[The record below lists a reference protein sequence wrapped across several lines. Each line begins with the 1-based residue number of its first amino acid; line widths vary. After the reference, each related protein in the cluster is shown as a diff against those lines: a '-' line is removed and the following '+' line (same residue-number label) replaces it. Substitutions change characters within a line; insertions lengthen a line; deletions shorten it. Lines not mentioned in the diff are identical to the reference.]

1 MTSNVD
7 SIKQN
12 EEEQTTINHDQ
23 HVLQESNDRPP
34 SPPLLKPQARRPSPK
49 VFEEGSYDDMA
60 TSLSFLIREA
70 AQMED
75 ERRKAKS
82 RQSQK
87 SFKGKEG
94 KVKVPSSLSS
104 QSTNRNV
111 NLTPL
116 SAAHAKPHFN
126 LDRDYSAKDINQTP
140 TPNKS
145 TPFHFT
151 EMIPDRT
158 HAQSTPPFL
167 HRPVTPSSVFQRPS
181 SPFQRAKTPA
191 FLQYHSSLSNE
202 RHTPLPEHQTANL
215 AKQMELMNSNS
226 ESDEGT
232 LLLQR
237 IRKASSARS
246 RTPAPNSTQRPS
258 SVTPF
263 YTNLTPLE
271 PINKEEQDNVNDHLL
286 LKGDEKD
293 EEVRSAISR
302 TSSNS
307 SGSSNTVPTMTDEEK
322 LEAIVEEFGPA
333 PEIEDATE
341 DQNLGPERILGSQAA
356 VLVRRVLIRGYLV
369 LTTHRLCFIALLPAS
384 PTKHRI
390 LQQGPAIIH
399 RPGLTRRKRK
409 AWFTLTSENIIAY
422 PSSTELYEPLG
433 GARLIDI
440 DDVQPSPREKA
451 VHFRV
456 KGRKV
461 QLEFETSEA
470 AMAWQREIDAA
481 IFMSTHNFDKI
492 RLCIPLV
499 RIAQFFFTDFMDI
512 STMVHVDVLD
522 IDAPQHRIPRLHR
535 SDRDPHSTTDVLFA
549 MVNDSAKLL
558 PHLQPALKRPT
569 EVRTTVEQSLWYT
582 LPTALIDIDGPR
594 AQSEDHQSNKNEN
607 GNENHSV
614 THNKAAVFLEQ
625 FSLDCSL
632 EEISTFKV
640 HLVRTLPL
648 AGTLAITPRH
658 LCFYRRH
665 RWTGLADT
673 RIRIP
678 FRDIKGAEHTK
689 AFSWHYSGLRI
700 HVLAHEDIIVEI
712 KDEHQREEIIKA
724 IKEKVD
730 VQGKG
735 ASKTKEVKNA
745 EEKGN
750 QPVLRDVQH
759 KAHKEPSTQT
769 DVLAL
774 QDRSK
779 VITLKPNQ
787 INIAPRTIN
796 MDRSINFTVAPMK
809 IHCLTI
815 GSRGDVQPYVA
826 LCKRLQKDSH
836 TCTIIS
842 HEEYRE
848 WVESNGI
855 AFRAVGGD
863 PGELMKLSVDNNK
876 MLFSPQFYREAMGKF
891 RHWLDE
897 LLRGIMETCWDA
909 DLIIESPSTFGGIHV
924 AEAIGCYYM
933 RAFTMPWTRT
943 STYPQAFSVPNVDLG
958 PQYNSMS
965 YTVFDQVLWLASSGQ
980 INRWRKHM
988 LHLESTDLNKLD
1000 QSSVP
1005 FMYNFSPAVVPPPLD
1020 WGDRIKVTGYWNL
1033 TNDATKWEAPKEL
1046 LSFIQKA
1053 KEENRKICYIG
1064 FGSIT
1069 MSDPIGVQRNIYEA
1083 IRKSDVRAIVAKG
1096 WSGRMIAKKESEGEV
1111 NLPEVPKEAYVV
1123 DSIPHEW
1130 LFSRIDIAMHH
1141 GGAGTTGASLRAGL
1155 VTLIHPFF
1163 GDQYFWSGRVAKLGA
1178 GVRVKS
1184 LSVDD
1189 ISDSLIRARDET
1201 LLREKAQIVGEMI
1214 RKEKG
1219 LDVARDFIYQ
1229 SLERSKRVK
1238 RVLGA
1243 NKKQDSFSR
1252 QNTIQQPLDENR
1264 SSTIPSV
1271 VSESDESS
1279 KDATESSSPS
1289 KNKKDKNHEI
1299 SRTAS
1304 SMERLIRH
1312 GSWSVKSVASMMH
1325 IRSASRP
1332 NTNATTNSGKTSSDH
1347 DRDSTESGRK
1357 SKLHISTPEQ
1367 EPKVLT
1373 DEPETMIEP
1382 ENKDL
1387 IIDQAHTP
1395 EELHGKSK
1403 KSWYNYP
1410 MQHMPGITALNMPSL
1425 SMPHINFFDV
1435 RLHGIHLSHR
1445 GGNSEITST
1454 SKVQMTEQEQEHAQ
1468 KEEKQHHLNARQE
1481 DQRRRQLLEKE
1492 WRKAGRFD
1500 LLGNESSA
1508 MMNIQ
1513 PEEDEDESEEDDEE
1527 PTTESDDE
1535 SVPNEEHFN
1544 NKTQQDK
1551 SVVL

>member
-1 MTSNVD
+1 MASKVDTDKQNQMTSD
-7 SIKQN
+7 
-12 EEEQTTINHDQ
+12 NHQ
-23 HVLQESNDRPP
+23 HTSQQPSERPP
-34 SPPLLKPQARRPSPK
+34 SPPLLKPQPRRPSPK
-49 VFEEGSYDDMA
+49 AFEQGSYDDIN

-75 ERRKAKS
+75 DRRKAKS

-87 SFKGKEG
+87 GKQGNEINRA
-94 KVKVPSSLSS
+94 KSPLSS
-104 QSTNRNV
+104 QKNAG
-111 NLTPL
+111 LTPL
-116 SAAHAKPHFN
+116 SASHGKPPFN
-126 LDRDYSAKDINQTP
+126 FDRDENAKDTQTP
-140 TPNKS
+140 TPIKA
-145 TPFHFT
+145 PFHLT
-151 EMIPDRT
+151 DDVPDRT

-167 HRPVTPSSVFQRPS
+167 NRPDTPSSVFKRPS

-191 FLQYHSSLSNE
+191 FLQHHNPSSDE
-202 RHTPLPEHQTANL
+202 RHTPFPEHQKANL
-215 AKQMELMNSNS
+215 LKQMESMSS
-226 ESDEGT
+226 STESDEGT
-232 LLLQR
+232 RLLQR

-246 RTPAPNSTQRPS
+246 RTPAPTSAQRPS
-258 SVTPF
+258 SVAPF
-263 YTNLTPLE
+263 YTNLAPLE
-271 PINKEEQDNVNDHLL
+271 PIEREHDASAQDASDHLF

-293 EEVRSAISR
+293 DDVLSAISR
-302 TSSNS
+302 TSSHS
-307 SGSSNTVPTMTDEEK
+307 SESTNPVPLMSDEEK

-333 PEIEDATE
+333 PEIEDAKE
-341 DQNLGPERILGSQAA
+341 SQKLGKESVLGSQAA

-399 RPGLTRRKRK
+399 RPGLTKRKRK

-440 DDVQPSPREKA
+440 DDVQPSPHEKA

-456 KGRKV
+456 RGKKV
-461 QLEFETSEA
+461 SLEFETSEA

-499 RIAQFFFTDFMDI
+499 RIAQLFFTDFLDI

-522 IDAPQHRIPRLHR
+522 VDAPQHRIPRLHR

-549 MVNDSAKLL
+549 LVNDAVKML
-558 PHLQPALKRPT
+558 PHLQPALKRPA
-569 EVRTTVEQSLWYT
+569 ELRANVEKSLWYT

-594 AQSEDHQSNKNEN
+594 AQSEDRESNKTETGSEN
-607 GNENHSV
+607 ASGPHS
-614 THNKAAVFLEQ
+614 KAAVFLEQ
-625 FSLDCSL
+625 FSLDCSI
-632 EEISTFKV
+632 EEINTFKV

-678 FRDIKGAEHTK
+678 FRDIKGAEQTK

-700 HVLAHEDIIVEI
+700 HVLAHEDIVMEI
-712 KDEHQREEIIKA
+712 KDEGQREEIMQA
-724 IKEKVD
+724 IKKKVEE
-730 VQGKG
+730 QGKE
-735 ASKTKEVKNA
+735 ASKTNKPTKVQ
-745 EEKGN
+745 EKDPQLDPPTVGGT
-750 QPVLRDVQH
+750 QH
-759 KAHKEPSTQT
+759 KVQKQPSTQT
-769 DVLAL
+769 DILAL

-779 VITLKPNQ
+779 TITLKPSQ

-796 MDRSINFTVAPMK
+796 MDRSVNVTVAPMK

-826 LCKRLQKDSH
+826 LCKRLQKDFH
-836 TCTIIS
+836 TCTIVS

-848 WVESNGI
+848 WVEGNGI

-924 AEAIGCYYM
+924 AEAIGSYYM

-965 YTVFDQVLWLASSGQ
+965 YTIFDQVLWLASSGQ
-980 INRWRKHM
+980 INRWRRHM

-1000 QSSVP
+1000 QGSVP

-1046 LSFIQKA
+1046 LTFIQKA
-1053 KEENRKICYIG
+1053 KDDNKKLCYIG

-1083 IRKSDVRAIVAKG
+1083 IRRSDVRAVVAKG
-1096 WSGRMIAKKESEGEV
+1096 WSGRMIAKKEKEGEV
-1111 NLPEVPKEAYVV
+1111 DLPEVPKEAYVV

-1130 LFSRIDIAMHH
+1130 LFPRIDIAMHH

-1189 ISDSLIRARDET
+1189 ITEALTRARDET
-1201 LLREKAQIVGEMI
+1201 LLREKAQVVGEMI

-1238 RVLGA
+1238 RALGG
-1243 NKKQDSFSR
+1243 NKKQGSISR
-1252 QNTIQQPLDENR
+1252 SNTIQPLDEKRTSTFR
-1264 SSTIPSV
+1264 SNT
-1271 VSESDESS
+1271 SEVDESS
-1279 KDATESSSPS
+1279 KDSPDSSPPS
-1289 KNKKDKNHEI
+1289 KGREV

-1312 GSWSVKSVASMMH
+1312 GSLSVKHVASMMH
-1325 IRSASRP
+1325 LRSPPRS
-1332 NTNATTNSGKTSSDH
+1332 NTNATTVSESTSPDH
-1347 DRDSTESGRK
+1347 DRESNESGRK
-1357 SKLHISTPEQ
+1357 SKVHDHTPEQ
-1367 EPKVLT
+1367 EPVVLT
-1373 DEPETMIEP
+1373 DEPETMTDSED
-1382 ENKDL
+1382 KDP
-1387 IIDQAHTP
+1387 IVDQAHAP
-1395 EELHGKSK
+1395 EELHTKSK

-1410 MQHMPGITALNMPSL
+1410 VQHMPGITALNMPSL
-1425 SMPHINFFDV
+1425 SMPHMNFFDV

-1445 GGNSEITST
+1445 GHAESASGA
-1454 SKVQMTEQEQEHAQ
+1454 SKVQMTEQEKEHAQ

-1481 DQRRRQLLEKE
+1481 DQKRRQLLEKE

-1500 LLGNESSA
+1500 LLGSDSS
-1508 MMNIQ
+1508 MNIQ
-1513 PEEDEDESEEDDEE
+1513 PEEDESEEGDENAR
-1527 PTTESDDE
+1527 ESDDDSE
-1535 SVPNEEHFN
+1535 PTEQTTN
-1544 NKTQQDK
+1544 TQQDG
-1551 SVVL
+1551 

>member
-1 MTSNVD
+1 MPPNVVSDKQDPIISN
-7 SIKQN
+7 N
-12 EEEQTTINHDQ
+12 DQ
-23 HVLQESNDRPP
+23 HSSQQSSERPP

-49 VFEEGSYDDMA
+49 AFEEGSYDDIN

-82 RQSQK
+82 RQSQRSKQGNEINRAK
-87 SFKGKEG
+87 S
-94 KVKVPSSLSS
+94 PLST
-104 QSTNRNV
+104 QKNAG
-111 NLTPL
+111 LTPL
-116 SAAHAKPHFN
+116 SATHGKPSFKFDSDN
-126 LDRDYSAKDINQTP
+126 NAKDIQTP
-140 TPNKS
+140 TPIKA
-145 TPFHFT
+145 PFHIT
-151 EMIPDRT
+151 NDIPDRT
-158 HAQSTPPFL
+158 YAQSTPPFL
-167 HRPVTPSSVFQRPS
+167 NRSDTPSSVFKRPS

-191 FLQYHSSLSNE
+191 FLQHHHPSSDD
-202 RHTPLPEHQTANL
+202 RHTPFPEHQAANL
-215 AKQMELMNSNS
+215 AKQMELMNLST

-232 LLLQR
+232 RLLQR

-246 RTPAPNSTQRPS
+246 RTPAPTSAQRPS
-258 SVTPF
+258 SVAPF
-263 YTNLTPLE
+263 YSNLTPLE
-271 PINKEEQDNVNDHLL
+271 PIYKDQDASIQDANDHLL

-293 EEVRSAISR
+293 DEVLSAISR
-302 TSSNS
+302 TSSQS
-307 SGSSNTVPTMTDEEK
+307 SGSTNPVPLMTDEEK
-322 LEAIVEEFGPA
+322 LEAIIEEFGPA
-333 PEIEDATE
+333 PEIEDAKE
-341 DQNLGPERILGSQAA
+341 GQKLGKESILGSQAA

-456 KGRKV
+456 RGKKV
-461 QLEFETSEA
+461 SLEFETSEA

-499 RIAQFFFTDFMDI
+499 RIAQLFFTDFLDI

-522 IDAPQHRIPRLHR
+522 IDAPQHRLPRLHR

-549 MVNDSAKLL
+549 LVNDAVKML
-558 PHLQPALKRPT
+558 PHLQPALKRPA
-569 EVRTTVEQSLWYT
+569 ELRANVEQSLWYT

-594 AQSEDHQSNKNEN
+594 AQSEDRDSGKTEIDENASIPQS
-607 GNENHSV
+607 
-614 THNKAAVFLEQ
+614 KAAVFLEQ
-625 FSLDCSL
+625 FSLDCSI
-632 EEISTFKV
+632 EDINTFKV

-678 FRDIKGAEHTK
+678 FRDIKGAEQAK

-700 HVLAHEDIIVEI
+700 HVLAHEDIVVEI
-712 KDEHQREEIIKA
+712 KDEGQREEIMNA
-724 IKEKVD
+724 IKKKVE
-730 VQGKG
+730 VQGKEANKVTKSTKVQDKG
-735 ASKTKEVKNA
+735 HQLDASTGREMH
-745 EEKGN
+745 
-750 QPVLRDVQH
+750 H
-759 KAHKEPSTQT
+759 KISKQPSTHT
-769 DVLAL
+769 DILAL

-779 VITLKPNQ
+779 TITLKPNQ

-796 MDRSINFTVAPMK
+796 MDRSVNVTVAPMK

-826 LCKRLQKDSH
+826 LCKRLQKDFH
-836 TCTIIS
+836 KCTIVS

-848 WVESNGI
+848 WVEGNGI

-924 AEAIGCYYM
+924 AEAIGSYYM

-980 INRWRKHM
+980 VNRWRRHM
-988 LHLESTDLNKLD
+988 LHLEPTDLNKLD
-1000 QSSVP
+1000 QGSVP

-1046 LSFIQKA
+1046 LTFIQNA
-1053 KEENRKICYIG
+1053 KEDSKKLCYIG

-1083 IRKSDVRAIVAKG
+1083 IRRSDVRAIVAKG
-1096 WSGRMIAKKESEGEV
+1096 WSGRMIAKKEKEGEV
-1111 NLPEVPKEAYVV
+1111 DLPEVPKEAYVV

-1130 LFSRIDIAMHH
+1130 LFPRIDIAMHH

-1189 ISDSLIRARDET
+1189 ITEALSRARDET
-1201 LLREKAQIVGEMI
+1201 LLREKAQVVGEMI

-1219 LDVARDFIYQ
+1219 LDVAREFIYQ

-1238 RVLGA
+1238 RALGG
-1243 NKKQDSFSR
+1243 NKKQDSISR
-1252 QNTIQQPLDENR
+1252 SDTVKSLEEKR
-1264 SSTIPSV
+1264 SSTFRSNASEMEDTSKGYPS
-1271 VSESDESS
+1271 
-1279 KDATESSSPS
+1279 SSSPS
-1289 KNKKDKNHEI
+1289 KSKKDKNSEA

-1312 GSWSVKSVASMMH
+1312 GSSSVKNVASMMH
-1325 IRSASRP
+1325 LRNPSRSS
-1332 NTNATTNSGKTSSDH
+1332 TNATTISGYTSSDH
-1347 DRDSTESGRK
+1347 DRESGESGRK
-1357 SKLHISTPEQ
+1357 PKAHDHTPEQ
-1367 EPKVLT
+1367 EAKVIT
-1373 DEPETMIEP
+1373 DEPETITDSES
-1382 ENKDL
+1382 KDPVV
-1387 IIDQAHTP
+1387 DQAHAP
-1395 EELHGKSK
+1395 EELHSKSR

-1425 SMPHINFFDV
+1425 SMPHMNFFDV
-1435 RLHGIHLSHR
+1435 RLHGIHLTNR
-1445 GGNSEITST
+1445 GNSDAVGA
-1454 SKVQMTEQEQEHAQ
+1454 SKVQMTEQEKEHAQ
-1468 KEEKQHHLNARQE
+1468 KEEKQHHLTARQE

-1500 LLGNESSA
+1500 LLGSESS
-1508 MMNIQ
+1508 MNIQ
-1513 PEEDEDESEEDDEE
+1513 PEEDEEEESEEGEE
-1527 PTTESDDE
+1527 DAKESDDE
-1535 SVPNEEHFN
+1535 SEPTEQTI
-1544 NKTQQDK
+1544 KTQQDG